1 MSLAWNWF
9 WVLTFGSKTNTFW
22 ECLVGFLL
30 FFVHCCCCC
39 HLMSEEQFWRML
51 DRKDF
56 VSMMWKFLGLKK
68 KQNKTKKK
76 LHRMIEREC
85 VCVSLFYPSPP
96 HHSWKGG
103 TQTLQV
109 KMPMGRQYKLKL
121 FKVKMPMEA
130 NHLVSSH
137 FIVVHGSI
145 PLGYIAKHVPH

>member
-1 MSLAWNWF
+1 
-9 WVLTFGSKTNTFW
+9 
-22 ECLVGFLL
+22 
-30 FFVHCCCCC
+30 
-39 HLMSEEQFWRML
+39 
-51 DRKDF
+51 
-56 VSMMWKFLGLKK
+56 
-68 KQNKTKKK
+68 
-76 LHRMIEREC
+76 MIEREC

>member
-1 MSLAWNWF
+1 VKISR
-9 WVLTFGSKTNTFW
+9 V
-22 ECLVGFLL
+22 
-30 FFVHCCCCC
+30 
-39 HLMSEEQFWRML
+39 
-51 DRKDF
+51 
-56 VSMMWKFLGLKK
+56 LKK

-76 LHRMIEREC
+76 LHRMLESVC

-109 KMPMGRQYKLKL
+109 KRPMERQYKLKP

-145 PLGYIAKHVPH
+145 RLGYIAKHVPH